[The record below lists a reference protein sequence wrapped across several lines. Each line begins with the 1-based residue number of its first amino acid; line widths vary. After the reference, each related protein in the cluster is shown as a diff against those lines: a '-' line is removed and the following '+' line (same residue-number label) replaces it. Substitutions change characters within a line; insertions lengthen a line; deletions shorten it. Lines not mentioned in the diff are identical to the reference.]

1 MTSSSAASSQSSS
14 QTSSSSSSSSEEK
27 RTTANTIVIINPA
40 SGSTDEDF
48 PGQIKS
54 ALDSRGVEFEIWETT
69 LDVGGGVLV
78 ARAVKGG
85 AQQVIACGGDGTIMS
100 VVNGLGEVLQSKT
113 TQTKPVLSIIPGGTA
128 NLLAGALGIPKE
140 IEEAVAVAVA
150 GEDRAIDLGRC
161 GDDLFAL
168 GVGLG
173 LTEKLVSQASAEEKE
188 KLGKWAYAKAM
199 LSELGTRPT
208 RFSFKLDD
216 GPERAQRG
224 VAIVVANAGR
234 IGGNLHFA
242 PDAEMD
248 DGVLDLCILHRFYFR
263 DMLRMIWN
271 SLRGQLEADRAV
283 SFYQARKIEI
293 HSDPPLDLQIDGEV
307 VDMTTPLVTE
317 VLPRVLTVRV
327 PREAI
332 EEIS

>member
-1 MTSSSAASSQSSS
+1 MPSSSAAS
-14 QTSSSSSSSSEEK
+14 TSTDSNEPVS
-27 RTTANTIVIINPA
+27 AIVIINPA

-48 PGQIKS
+48 PGQIKA
-54 ALDSRGVEFEIWETT
+54 ALESRGVEFEIWETT
-69 LDVGGGVLV
+69 IEVGGGALA
-78 ARAVKGG
+78 ARAAKGG
-85 AQQVIACGGDGTIMS
+85 ARQIIACGGDGTIMS
-100 VVNGLGEVLQSKT
+100 VINGLGEVLQSKT
-113 TQTKPVLSIIPGGTA
+113 EKVKPILSIIPGGTA

-140 IEEAVAVAVA
+140 IDEAVAVAVA

-168 GVGLG
+168 GIGLG

-208 RFSFKLDD
+208 RFSFKLDN
-216 GPERAQRG
+216 GKEQTQRG
-224 VAIVVANAGR
+224 VAIVIANAGR

-271 SLRGQLEADRAV
+271 SLRGQLEEDRAV

-293 HSDPPLDLQIDGEV
+293 RSDPPLDLQIDGEV
-307 VDMTTPLVTE
+307 VDMTTPLIAE
-317 VLPRVLTVRV
+317 VLPRLLTVRV
-327 PREAI
+327 PREAV